1 MRTSDE
7 IRARLH
13 HGTQELHEALRLVAA
28 SSDRIQTALDEIQT
42 CYSRA
47 DLIDPAINALNH
59 QIQTLSEEMDR
70 VYSLRNNENDLYLRQ
85 ENNQLKRDIAAVQ
98 QALRREM
105 AEHQAHLTESV
116 KSNEELNQRI
126 QSLERFNDLLK
137 AKINE
142 MKEQYESAIVDVVD
156 LRDSNA
162 GLRDTNAGLKDT
174 VKSLQNTPGKHHKGA
189 TPLYTVL
196 MTNSFQRHCKHYG
209 FRRSKRRHFDGTDPF
224 WQDSGRDKSRP
235 HGDY

>member
-59 QIQTLSEEMDR
+59 QIQTLSEDMDR

-85 ENNQLKRDIAAVQ
+85 ENNKLKRDIAAVQ

-126 QSLERFNDLLK
+126 HNLEQFNNLLK
-137 AKINE
+137 TKINE
-142 MKEQYESAIVDVVD
+142 MKEKYESAIID
-156 LRDSNA
+156 NA
-162 GLRDTNAGLKDT
+162 DLRDTNAGLKDT

-189 TPLYTVL
+189 TPLYIVL
-196 MTNSFQRHCKHYG
+196 MTNSF
-209 FRRSKRRHFDGTDPF
+209 
-224 WQDSGRDKSRP
+224 
-235 HGDY
+235 